1 MSITN
6 GYCDLPEIKQ
16 SLTINDEGDNPE
28 LELSVEVASRQID
41 NQCGPGR
48 RFWQDSTVVAR
59 TYYPSEARR
68 VFVDDIS
75 TTTGLIVKVD
85 ENDDGTFET
94 TLTINTDFIVEPVN
108 AAAQFP
114 VEPYT
119 SIRLLDGALSSFSAL
134 SSGRPSVQ
142 VTAKFGWVTVPQ
154 AIKRATILQARQVFK
169 AIQTQNGLLQ
179 QTVDGSVVRMPVID
193 PIARLSIE
201 PFIRYLEVDDG
212 A

>member
-1 MSITN
+1 MTITN
-6 GYCDLPEIKQ
+6 GYCDLPDIKQ
-16 SLTINDEGDNPE
+16 ALTITDEGDNPE
-28 LELSVEVASRQID
+28 LELSVEVASRQVD

-85 ENDDGTFET
+85 QDDDGTFET

-119 SIRLLDGALSSFSAL
+119 SIRLLDGALSSFMAL
-134 SSGRPSVQ
+134 SSGRPHVQ
-142 VTAKFGWVTVPQ
+142 VTAKFGWSAVPQ

>member
-1 MSITN
+1 MAIEN
-6 GYCDLPEIKQ
+6 GYCALAEIKNALDI
-16 SLTINDEGDNPE
+16 SDESDNVE
-28 LELSVEVASRQID
+28 LELSVEVASRQVD

-48 RFWQDSTVVAR
+48 RFWQDGTAVAR

-85 ENDDGTFET
+85 ENDDGVFET

-108 AAAQFP
+108 AGAQFP

-119 SIRLLDGALSSFSAL
+119 SIRLLDGALTSFSAL
-134 SSGRPSVQ
+134 SSGRPHVQ
-142 VTAKFGWVTVPQ
+142 VTAKFGWATVPQ